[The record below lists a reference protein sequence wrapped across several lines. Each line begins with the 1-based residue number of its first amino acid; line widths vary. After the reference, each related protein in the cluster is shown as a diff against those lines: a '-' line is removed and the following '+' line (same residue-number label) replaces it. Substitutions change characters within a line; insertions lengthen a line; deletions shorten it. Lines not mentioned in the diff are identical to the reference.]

1 MSAAPPDPSVPP
13 LNAVPVVTGVR
24 LRSAVG
30 LAIALTVLCVVSIGC
45 GAYAVYADWTTWTLM
60 GRLLSD
66 PGAVGDADLGRG
78 ESLILLAASVQSK
91 ALIVTC
97 VVFIVWFHR
106 VRTNAG
112 VFASGSDKAASGA
125 AVGARFVPLAK
136 LWLPC
141 RIAATTWES
150 SRPLR
155 ADDGYLSFPSTLVN
169 CWWGAFVAARVLGWC
184 GGLAYRLAESPGA
197 VRYTAT
203 AMLVGDV
210 LDIVAAVPAPLF
222 ALRLTAMQRTKS
234 AQGTVVAAVRQ

>member
-1 MSAAPPDPSVPP
+1 MSAAPPDQSVPP

-125 AVGARFVPLAK
+125 AVGARIVPLAK
-136 LWLPC
+136 LWLPY

-155 ADDGYLSFPSTLVN
+155 ADDGYRSFPSTLVN
-169 CWWGAFVAARVLGWC
+169 CWWGAFLAARLLGWC

-197 VRYTAT
+197 VRNAAT

-210 LDIVAAVPAPLF
+210 LDIVAAILAPLF
-222 ALRLTAMQRTKS
+222 ALRLTAMQRTRS
-234 AQGTVVAAVRQ
+234 AEGPVVAAVQL

>member
-1 MSAAPPDPSVPP
+1 
-13 LNAVPVVTGVR
+13 
-24 LRSAVG
+24 
-30 LAIALTVLCVVSIGC
+30 
-45 GAYAVYADWTTWTLM
+45 
-60 GRLLSD
+60 
-66 PGAVGDADLGRG
+66 
-78 ESLILLAASVQSK
+78 VQSK

-112 VFASGSDKAASGA
+112 VFASGSDKPASGV

-136 LWLPC
+136 FWLPC

-155 ADDGYLSFPSTLVN
+155 ADDGYRSFPSTLVN

-210 LDIVAAVPAPLF
+210 LDIVAAILAPLF

-234 AQGTVVAAVRQ
+234 AQRPVVAAVRQ